1 MNTRI
6 RTFVKK
12 DVFYNNGL
20 VNLKMCLDK
29 YFKGLNCK
37 LDQNSFTIEVP
48 ENQDK
53 KYFDDIFKKFIDDNE
68 IVFKTKNDRLYW
80 NKDDKRFMYENKYDI
95 KGKTS
100 PNDVK
105 YLYKYITPGE
115 IGISTEEFFDEYI
128 EFAKK
133 MGFSKSTV
141 KSDTNAFKNGDSFKK
156 NDKCSIPVFM
166 TQDETI
172 QSYID
177 YCVKGDT
184 FKLDSK
190 IHQFEDGGYCFRDM
204 LSKKGKNIDKWDALV
219 YWFGV
224 KVKRYYNLN
233 YFIYYNSTDLLAL
246 QDLKKQI
253 FIDDEKIRILDK
265 KKNIK
270 ELPTNVNFI
279 KQFSCDEINNINFY
293 ISSSI
298 AEFQLKFLMYI
309 TSHIYHLD
317 DDYKN
322 LDQDEIT
329 KRKED
334 VFNNLKK
341 ASFVSYTQDGDM
353 KSSLDEYCR
362 SYKMIRFLN
371 SLMNKEYLDT
381 KLFKY
386 LSDLITSINLSKNAQ
401 EKINLNIEKFSR
413 NILKFADL
421 RKVYY
426 DVSFKIFVNNK
437 RGLGSALYCFESI
450 YLKEIGRGERIM
462 KLHEIS
468 KKIGDGIGIYAS
480 NLNSV
485 SKEGKNLL
493 FRLRNIKNKNQM
505 ISYFKDLEFTI
516 LRNEEISKYA
526 KQINDNL
533 EELFNLLESNESKN
547 GDWEAIRDYVAIYAI
562 NKYKSINS
570 AKELQKSKGV
580 E

>member
-53 KYFDDIFKKFIDDNE
+53 KYFDDIFKKFIDENE

-105 YLYKYITPGE
+105 YLYKYITPVE
-115 IGISTEEFFDEYI
+115 IGISTEEFFNEYI

-133 MGFSKSTV
+133 MGFSKSII

-166 TQDETI
+166 TQDETV

-184 FKLDSK
+184 LKLDSK

-246 QDLKKQI
+246 QDLKTKI
-253 FIDDEKIRILDK
+253 PIDDRKIRILDK
-265 KKNIK
+265 KDNVK
-270 ELPTNVNFI
+270 ELSTNVDFVEQLSFDDIRNT
-279 KQFSCDEINNINFY
+279 NFY

-317 DDYKN
+317 DYYKN
-322 LDQDEIT
+322 SDEDEIT
-329 KRKED
+329 KRQED
-334 VFNNLKK
+334 IFNNLKK

-371 SLMNKEYLDT
+371 GLMNKEYLDT

-386 LSDLITSINLSKNAQ
+386 FSDLITSINLSKNAQ

-480 NLNSV
+480 SLNSV

-547 GDWEAIRDYVAIYAI
+547 EDWEAIRDYVAIYAI

>member
-1 MNTRI
+1 MNTKK
-6 RTFVKK
+6 FVKR

-20 VNLKMCLDK
+20 INLKKCLDK
-29 YFKGLNCK
+29 HFKALTCK
-37 LDQNSFTIEVP
+37 LDQNSLIIKIP

-53 KYFDDIFKKFIDDNE
+53 KYFDAIFKEFIDEND

-80 NKDDKRFMYENKYDI
+80 NKDNKRFMYENKYDI
-95 KGKTS
+95 KGKSTKG
-100 PNDVK
+100 DVK
-105 YLYKYITPGE
+105 YTYKYINPVE
-115 IGISTEEFFDEYI
+115 IGISTEEFFNKYI

-133 MGFSKSTV
+133 MGFNESRI
-141 KSDTNAFKNGDSFKK
+141 KSDTKLFKK
-156 NDKCSIPVFM
+156 DNNFKKENKCNIPVFM
-166 TQDETI
+166 TQDETV

-184 FKLDSK
+184 LKLDSK
-190 IHQFEDGGYCFRDM
+190 IHQFEDGGYCFKDM
-204 LSKKGKNIDKWDALV
+204 LSKKDRTIDKWDALV
-219 YWFGV
+219 YWLGT
-224 KVKRYYNLN
+224 KIKRYYNFN

-253 FIDDEKIRILDK
+253 FIDDEKIKILDK

-279 KQFSCDEINNINFY
+279 KQFSYDGINNTNFY

-309 TSHIYHLD
+309 TSFIYHFD

-322 LDQDEIT
+322 SDEDEIT

-334 VFNNLKK
+334 IFNNFKK

-353 KSSLDEYCR
+353 KSSLNEYGR

-371 SLMNKEYLDT
+371 SLMDKEYLDT
-381 KLFKY
+381 TLFKY
-386 LSDLITSINLSKNAQ
+386 LSHIITVINLSKNAQ
-401 EKINLNIEKFSR
+401 EKINLNIGRFSR

-426 DVSFKIFVNNK
+426 DVSFKTFINNK

-450 YLKEIGRGERIM
+450 YLKEIERGERIM

-468 KKIGDGIGIYAS
+468 KKIGYGIGIYAS
-480 NLNSV
+480 NLNNAN
-485 SKEGKNLL
+485 KDGKNLL

-505 ISYFKDLEFTI
+505 ISYFKDLEFVV
-516 LRNEEISKYA
+516 LRNEEVGKYV

-533 EELFNLLESNESKN
+533 EELFDLLESGELEN
-547 GDWEAIRDYVAIYAI
+547 GDWEVIRDYIAIYAI

-570 AKELQKSKGV
+570 AKELQKSKGGK
-580 E
+580 

>member
-1 MNTRI
+1 
-6 RTFVKK
+6 
-12 DVFYNNGL
+12 
-20 VNLKMCLDK
+20 MCLDK
-29 YFKGLNCK
+29 YFKDLNCK
-37 LDQNSFTIEVP
+37 LDRDGFTIKVP

-53 KYFDDIFKKFIDDNE
+53 KYFDNIFKKFIDENE

-80 NKDDKRFMYENKYDI
+80 NKGDKRFMYENKYDI

-105 YLYKYITPGE
+105 YLYKYITPSE
-115 IGISTEEFFDEYI
+115 IGISTEEFWDEYI
-128 EFAKK
+128 KFAEK

-141 KSDTNAFKNGDSFKK
+141 KSHTEFFKSGNSFKK
-156 NDKCSIPVFM
+156 ENKCTIPVFM
-166 TQDETI
+166 TQSETV

-177 YCVKGDT
+177 YCVKGERLK
-184 FKLDSK
+184 FDSK
-190 IHQFEDGGYCFRDM
+190 IHQFEDGGYCFKDM
-204 LSKKGKNIDKWDALV
+204 LLKKNKTIDKWDALV

-224 KVKRYYNLN
+224 KIKRYYNFN
-233 YFIYYNSTDLLAL
+233 YFIYYNSTDLLGL
-246 QDLKKQI
+246 QDLKTKI
-253 FIDDEKIRILDK
+253 PIEDGKIRILDK
-265 KKNIK
+265 KDNVK
-270 ELPTNVNFI
+270 EIPTNVDFI
-279 KQFSCDEINNINFY
+279 KQLSFDNIRNKNFY

-317 DDYKN
+317 DEYKN
-322 LDQDEIT
+322 LDEDELT

-334 VFNNLKK
+334 IFNNLKK

-362 SYKMIRFLN
+362 AYKMIRFLN

-381 KLFKY
+381 TLFKY
-386 LSDLITSINLSKNAQ
+386 LSDLITLINLSKNAQ
-401 EKINLNIEKFSR
+401 EKINLNTERFSR

-426 DVSFKIFVNNK
+426 DVSFKTFINNK
-437 RGLGSALYCFESI
+437 KGLGSALYCFESI
-450 YLKEIGRGERIM
+450 YLKEIGRGEWFM

-480 NLNSV
+480 SLNSV

-505 ISYFKDLEFTI
+505 ISYFKDLEFVI
-516 LRNEEISKYA
+516 LRNEEVSKFA
-526 KQINDNL
+526 KQVNDNL
-533 EELFNLLESNESKN
+533 EGLFNLLESNEGKN
-547 GDWEAIRDYVAIYAI
+547 GDWEVIRDYIAIYAI

-570 AKELQKSKGV
+570 AKELQKSKGGK
-580 E
+580 